1 MAGHRIGPEYSIRH
15 AAVACGV
22 SISTMNRCTRDADG
36 ENQRAAL
43 ALSVSSDE
51 GNESD
56 NPQCETRAIKPLNPD
71 GFAVI
76 YGFYAAKEHPTLD
89 KVPARCIESIDD
101 FPDMSKTSSWKMLR
115 SMGFQCGKT
124 RGITHMM
131 MERHGIVSWRHP
143 YL

>member
-1 MAGHRIGPEYSIRH
+1 MAGHRIGPKYSIRH

-71 GFAVI
+71 GFA
-76 YGFYAAKEHPTLD
+76 LD
-89 KVPARCIESIDD
+89 CIKSNLRILCCEGA
-101 FPDMSKTSSWKMLR
+101 PNAGQSSCSLHRKHR
-115 SMGFQCGKT
+115 RFS
-124 RGITHMM
+124 
-131 MERHGIVSWRHP
+131 RHEQN
-143 YL
+143 